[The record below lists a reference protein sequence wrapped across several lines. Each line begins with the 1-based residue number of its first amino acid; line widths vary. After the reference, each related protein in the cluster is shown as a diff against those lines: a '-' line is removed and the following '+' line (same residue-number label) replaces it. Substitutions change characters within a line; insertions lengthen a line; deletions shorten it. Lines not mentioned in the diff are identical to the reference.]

1 MCNCGKKRDQLTQQT
16 NTSRQVNVV
25 HQSQPQ
31 QQTFV
36 QTKAPVLFEYTGKT
50 ALSIIGSVTR
60 KSYRFHFP
68 GDKQYIDPNDAALMM
83 AIPMLKRI
91 I

>member
-16 NTSRQVNVV
+16 NISRQINIVRP
-25 HQSQPQ
+25 SQQ

-60 KSYRFHFP
+60 KSYRFHFS
-68 GDKQYIDPNDAALMM
+68 GDKKYVDPNDAVAMM
-83 AIPMLKRI
+83 AIPMLKKI
-91 I
+91 M